1 MQLELALSESPA
13 TPPLLWELLEPA
25 TRQAVIDRLAL
36 AIAKAATLSQQAEEN
51 GDE

>member
-13 TPPLLWELLEPA
+13 TPPLVWDQLDPA

-36 AIAKAATLSQQAEEN
+36 SIARAAAPAQQPEEN